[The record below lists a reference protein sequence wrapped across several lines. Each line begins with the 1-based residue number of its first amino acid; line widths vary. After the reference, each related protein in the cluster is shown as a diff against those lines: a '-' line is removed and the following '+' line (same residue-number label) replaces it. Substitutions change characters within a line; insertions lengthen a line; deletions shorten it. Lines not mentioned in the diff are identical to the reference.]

1 MLYLTSPIEQE
12 TVKDIFGPLYRTGGI
27 VCYFR
32 PPVQNRRYC
41 NTIHFRIQKY
51 RE

>member
-27 VCYFR
+27 VTQYILEYK
-32 PPVQNRRYC
+32 NIG
-41 NTIHFRIQKY
+41 N
-51 RE
+51 E